1 MRLAPVHAITRPRLR
16 GVAVLALLIGA
27 LIAAGCGGSS
37 NDKSPGSPATT
48 APPAA
53 APTTAAG
60 TSGGSIAATIQNFAF
75 HPATATTKVRQKV
88 AWKNTDKIAH
98 TVTADNGSFDSGD
111 LNPGASFSSAFAK
124 SGTVKYHCSIHTFMH
139 GTVQVS

>member
-1 MRLAPVHAITRPRLR
+1 MRLAPVHAITRPRRR
-16 GVAVLALLIGA
+16 GVAVLALLAIGA

-37 NDKSPGSPATT
+37 NDKSPGSSATT

-53 APTTAAG
+53 APTAG
-60 TSGGSIAATIQNFAF
+60 TSGSSIAATIQNFAF
-75 HPATATTKVRQKV
+75 HPPTASVKVRQKV
-88 AWKNTDKIAH
+88 AWKNADKITH

-124 SGTVKYHCSIHTFMH
+124 SATVKYHCSIHTFMH